1 MNPIYIL
8 AVALLISLSSG
19 LELSLSGN
27 ATGIGYSETTIICP
41 DCNITGNATNW
52 FIEGPTYDIFSQPD

>member
-19 LELSLSGN
+19 LELSIAGN
-27 ATGIGYSETTIICP
+27 STGAGYSEMTIICP
-41 DCNITGNATNW
+41 DCNISGNATTW
-52 FIEGPTYDIFSQPD
+52 IAELPTHDIFGGNI